1 MFTLK
6 VDAAKLINRTVRM
19 GNEMTTAGEALV
31 KEVALAGLKASVQA
45 SPVDTGTLARS
56 WQLTPIRKSGEGIS
70 GGYSS
75 NIHYLY
81 AVNYGYR
88 AYGSGRWVA
97 GKFMIEK
104 GETAMEQRAKSSLK
118 KILGRVLKF

>member
-1 MFTLK
+1 MFTLR
-6 VDAAKLINRTVRM
+6 VDAQALINKTVKM
-19 GNEMTTAGEALV
+19 GQNMTTAGEALV
-31 KEVALAGLKASVQA
+31 KEVALAGLKESVKT

-56 WQLTPIRKSGEGIS
+56 WQLTPVKKTGSGIQ

-75 NIHYLY
+75 NVHYLY
-81 AVNYGYR
+81 AVNYGYK
-88 AYGSGRWVA
+88 AYGTRKWIE

-104 GETAMEQRAKSSLK
+104 GEQAMIKQSKSSLK